1 MMKVLVSLFYFF
13 ITFIGIAQN
22 LADCY
27 ESVKSSVVVINVLS
41 VSPKTTKNKLTLVAK
56 SLQGS
61 GVLISEKG
69 IIWTASHIVQAAELV
84 KVEFLNGAIY
94 EAEVLTNNP
103 LADIALIKIKGNF
116 ILKDIKVAKIGNSDM
131 LRIGEDIFI
140 LGAPY
145 GLKQSISK
153 GILSGRHIHKGFSD
167 DFYNIEFLQ
176 TDAAINHGSSGGPM
190 FNMKGEVVGITNSIY
205 TLSGGFN
212 GIGFAV
218 SSNTAKKLLKEEP
231 TIWTG
236 MESIIITGN
245 IAKVLNVPKESGLLI
260 LNLSSK
266 GMANKIGLRAGTI
279 DATIDGLEIIIGGD
293 IILDFAGTDFS
304 TFDFRSK
311 IKKKLKEYDKGDV
324 IPITILRNGK
334 ILIIEFEKE

>member
-1 MMKVLVSLFYFF
+1 MKEIVFVFYFF
-13 ITFIGIAQN
+13 ITFIGTAQN

-41 VSPKTTKNKLTLVAK
+41 VAPKATKNNLTLVAK

-84 KVEFLNGAIY
+84 KVEFLNGAVY
-94 EAEVLTNNP
+94 DAEVISNNP

-116 ILKDIKVAKIGNSDM
+116 ILKGAKVAKIGNSDK

-145 GLKQSISK
+145 GLKQSITK
-153 GILSGRHIHKGFSD
+153 GILSGRHIHKGLSD
-167 DFYNIEFLQ
+167 DFNNIEFLQ

-190 FNMKGEVVGITNSIY
+190 FNMKGEVVGITNSMY
-205 TLSGGFN
+205 TLSGGFS

-218 SSNTAKKLLKEEP
+218 SSNTAKKLMMEKP
-231 TIWTG
+231 SIWTG
-236 MESIIITGN
+236 MESVIVTGN
-245 IAKVLNVPKESGLLI
+245 IAKALNVPKESGLLI

-266 GMANKIGLRAGTI
+266 GVANKIGLRSGTI
-279 DATIDGLEIIIGGD
+279 DATIDGVDIVIGGD
-293 IILDFAGTDFS
+293 IILDFAGIGFS

-311 IKKKLKEYDKGDV
+311 IKKKLEEYGKRDL
-324 IPITILRNGK
+324 IPITILRNGN
-334 ILIIEFEKE
+334 ILTLKFERE